1 MAVDL
6 LKLFDELEPE
16 LWNVTVVDEKKPLV
30 DAIIAVPSL
39 GLVKVSVD

>member
-16 LWNVTVVDEKKPLV
+16 LWNVTVVDEKKPVV
-30 DAIIAVPSL
+30 DVIIAVSSL
-39 GLVKVSVD
+39 GLVKVWDD